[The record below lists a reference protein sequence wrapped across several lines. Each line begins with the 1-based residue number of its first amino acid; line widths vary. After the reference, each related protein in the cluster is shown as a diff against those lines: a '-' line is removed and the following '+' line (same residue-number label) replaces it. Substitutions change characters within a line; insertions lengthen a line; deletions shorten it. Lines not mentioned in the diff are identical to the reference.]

1 MNAFTI
7 FHVDWATYLPDLA
20 RGTLTAI
27 EYTAVS
33 FVGAVIFGFVLATL
47 RMSPARTIR
56 YLSQAYTELLK
67 NMPLLTPIFVIYFG
81 LSSIGFTLSA
91 FEAGCLS
98 LIAFYAAYLS
108 EIFRG
113 ALQGVHDDQ
122 REAAQA
128 VGLDGRAMLFYVV
141 LPQAARL
148 ALPAT
153 GTMLVDMVK
162 GTSLLITIS
171 GGELMT
177 EGQLITSDTFRALE
191 VYLVIGA
198 IYFCLCYP
206 LSMGVLILEKA
217 IRRGT
222 PLGLR
227 RRRLWRLVD
236 KTVPATAHAD

>member
-1 MNAFTI
+1 MFQ
-7 FHVDWATYLPDLA
+7 VDWATYLPDLVRA
-20 RGTLTAI
+20 ALTAI
-27 EYTAVS
+27 EYTVVS
-33 FVGAVIFGFVLATL
+33 FVGAVIFGFVLAML
-47 RMSPARTIR
+47 RLSPARPAR
-56 YLSQAYTELLK
+56 NLSQAYTELLK

-81 LSSIGFTLSA
+81 LPSIGVTLTT

-113 ALQGVHDDQ
+113 ALQGIHNDQ
-122 REAAQA
+122 REAAKA
-128 VGLDGRAMLFYVV
+128 VGLDGRATLTYVV

-162 GTSLLITIS
+162 GTSLLVTIS
-171 GGELMT
+171 GAELMT
-177 EGQLITSDTFRALE
+177 EGQLITSDTFRPLE

-206 LSMGVLILEKA
+206 LSMGVLTFEKA

-227 RRRLWRLVD
+227 RRRLLRLVAQM
-236 KTVPATAHAD
+236 VPAAAHVD

>member
-1 MNAFTI
+1 MTI
-7 FHVDWATYLPDLA
+7 FHVDWASYLPALA
-20 RGTLTAI
+20 AATLTAI
-27 EYTAVS
+27 EYTIVS
-33 FVGAVIFGFVLATL
+33 FIGAVIFGFVLALL
-47 RMSPARTIR
+47 RLSPARPAR

-67 NMPLLTPIFVIYFG
+67 NMPLLVPIFVIYYG
-81 LSSIGFTLSA
+81 LASIGLILST

-98 LIAFYAAYLS
+98 LIAFYSAYLS

-113 ALQGVHDDQ
+113 ALQGVHHDQ

-128 VGLDGRAMLFYVV
+128 VGLDSRATLFYVV

-162 GTSLLITIS
+162 GTSLLVTIA
-171 GGELMT
+171 GAELMT
-177 EGQLITSDTFRALE
+177 EAQLITSTTFRALE

-198 IYFCLCYP
+198 VYFCLCYP
-206 LSMGVLILEKA
+206 LSAGVLTFENA
-217 IRRGT
+217 IRRGA

-227 RRRLWRLVD
+227 RRRLLRLVNQSL
-236 KTVPATAHAD
+236 PAVAHAA